1 MRQLHL
7 TEAAAAL
14 RKRAQ
19 EKRTAMERS
28 LEYGNGQNG
37 DPRREGQK
45 PYRHDHYSRTNQQ
58 GRILSFEHVSQFF
71 QPDVWY
77 WKITTREGKVGLF
90 MLFWGLHGCFATDDG
105 AVIWG
110 KWIQREEGLLIDNNL
125 LIDAVTGE
133 KVVPLLDSNLKLM
146 NIKLDPKYRVKIPT
160 FEENPGAW
168 LPIGLTPFK

>member
-1 MRQLHL
+1 MEMGRMVILG
-7 TEAAAAL
+7 
-14 RKRAQ
+14 
-19 EKRTAMERS
+19 EKDRS
-28 LEYGNGQNG
+28 LTVMTITQEQIDRG
-37 DPRREGQK
+37 EF
-45 PYRHDHYSRTNQQ
+45 SA
-58 GRILSFEHVSQFF
+58 FEHVSQFF
-71 QPDVWY
+71 QPDVWH
-77 WKITTREGKVGLF
+77 WKITTREGKAGLF
-90 MLFWGLHGCFATDDG
+90 MLFWELHGCFATDDG